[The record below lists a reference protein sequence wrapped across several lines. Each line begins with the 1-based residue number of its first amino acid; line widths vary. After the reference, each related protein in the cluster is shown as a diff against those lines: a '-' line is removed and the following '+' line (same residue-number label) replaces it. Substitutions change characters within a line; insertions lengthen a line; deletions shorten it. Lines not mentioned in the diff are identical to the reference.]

1 MQECRVTMHF
11 WRGTPV
17 GMSDSWEIRY
27 LRHVEK
33 QTGQSLSAIA
43 TAAGLSTTTLTRPVN
58 SATHKFSVKLA
69 TLDAVQ
75 NATGVPYAPFQHGG
89 IARVENGDP
98 APDGGRLVPVYDVT
112 ASAGQGLLAPDY
124 EYVAYN
130 LSFPPD
136 YLRSIT
142 STATGKLAIISVKG
156 DSMSPTLN
164 DDDIV
169 LLDTTKTSLSY
180 EGLFV
185 VRIDEALQVKRLSHS
200 RPGFV
205 FVTSD
210 NKDKYP
216 VREHPKPEV
225 EVIGKV
231 LWSGGKVS

>member
-1 MQECRVTMHF
+1 MEKGDFREKMLEAIDRTGISIAELSRRSGVTYDAINKLK
-11 WRGTPV
+11 RGSSQSTSSENTARLADV
-17 GMSDSWEIRY
+17 LGIQLTE
-27 LRHVEK
+27 
-33 QTGQSLSAIA
+33 QTFPS
-43 TAAGLSTTTLTRPVN
+43 
-58 SATHKFSVKLA
+58 
-69 TLDAVQ
+69 
-75 NATGVPYAPFQHGG
+75 
-89 IARVENGDP
+89 RVENGDP
-98 APDGGRLVPVYDVT
+98 TPDGGRLVPVYDVT